1 MKLICNT
8 CSSVPGAGTVDGP
21 NEWLC
26 TRCGEALTPSLPDVG
41 SWADAVT
48 DIPGVGRYAALLPV
62 SEPDNLRSNEKA
74 LVPVESP
81 RLAESLG
88 VASVRLL
95 PQTWNDTGT
104 FKDNE
109 GVLIAAKCLE
119 WGLSSVSM
127 HSSGNTARAYQYYT
141 DRLGI
146 TCTAFVPQASAY
158 KCPTRSMGKS
168 RVVAVPGNMADAA
181 EAAIAFSKEHGA
193 LRLTPSQWKIEGKVP
208 LGLAIAERCAD
219 ATIIA
224 VTIASGY
231 GPLGIERGI
240 RRAGEAGL
248 PTVGEHTYRLFQ
260 ASDAGVLGEALR
272 EGRDEIDLGDMVP
285 PEKAFEPTL
294 QSTNPNRTLPLV
306 RQLVA
311 ETGAHV
317 DPVEPSRV
325 EAEAPLLIDACAEL
339 GIPLAYETEKSAF
352 ICWGG
357 LRQAAQAGQLAP
369 DDRIVMV
376 VSGSTPLDHL
386 P

>member
-1 MKLICNT
+1 MKLICNN
-8 CSSVPGAGTVDGP
+8 CSEVPGVGMVDGP

-26 TRCGEALTPSLPDVG
+26 TRCGEALTTSLADLR
-41 SWADAVT
+41 SWADAVSDT
-48 DIPGVGRYAALLPV
+48 PGVGRYAALLPV

-74 LVPVESP
+74 LLPVESP
-81 RLAESLG
+81 RLAEALG

-109 GVLIAAKCLE
+109 GVLLAAKCLE
-119 WGLSSVSM
+119 WGVSSVCM
-127 HSSGNTARAYQYYT
+127 HSSGNTARSYQYYM

-146 TCTAFVPQASAY
+146 ICTAFVPQASAY

-168 RVVAVPGNMADAA
+168 RVVPVPGNMADAA
-181 EAAIAFSKEHGA
+181 DAAIAYSKEHGA
-193 LRLTPSQWKIEGKVP
+193 LRLTPSQWKIEGKAP

-219 ATIIA
+219 ATIVA

-240 RRAGEAGL
+240 RRARAAGL
-248 PTVGEHTYRLFQ
+248 PAVGEHTYHLFQ
-260 ASDAGVLGEALR
+260 ASDAGLLGAALR
-272 EGRDEIDLGDMVP
+272 DGREEIDLGDMVP

-311 ETGAHV
+311 ETGARIDSV
-317 DPVEPSRV
+317 DPSRV
-325 EAEAPLLIDACAEL
+325 EAEAPSLIDACAEL
-339 GIPLAYETEKSAF
+339 DIPLEYETEKSAF

-357 LRQAAQAGQLAP
+357 LRQAAASGRLAP
-369 DDRIVMV
+369 NDRIVMV
-376 VSGSTPLDHL
+376 VSGSTPQNRL